1 MEGASLVLDEAGMVS
16 SLQLTLD
23 RQVTLFDFAIIPA
36 IGGFVLAA
44 ALLLVIG
51 FIAGFHEEDGLRIT
65 LNEHRFRVKTVSVSQ
80 MPQVSLVPVAT
91 IVATVLGA
99 STLAGSLFPG
109 VSIGI
114 FLVLTSVVAAVA
126 AGVGS
131 LAFDVLHSL
140 WVRRHAPNEIG
151 VPLALTAGGGQPSF
165 SSLVGASIES
175 AGQLY
180 LASEQENQ
188 ASEKEIPLPDRVPI
202 PDGSKIEVIK
212 GTSLSFLDGPKILLK
227 GESSLLLSNDEMG
240 LKIGNDTYGLPRRI
254 KAKADTTIEYNEAT
268 EPDFVPSGTRA
279 GRRRYGSK
287 QNFKLTLERHN
298 EPQTNMLIALV
309 PVFAVVFGVGAELG
323 VIGLLSI
330 NFSDATGFGRFL
342 VAALIA
348 FVAVFVVWYVFWKI
362 QRATSPQPGQL
373 QPGNATSLP

>member
-1 MEGASLVLDEAGMVS
+1 MEAASLVFDEAGVVS

-23 RQVTLFDFAIIPA
+23 RNVTLFDFAVIPA
-36 IGGFVLAA
+36 IGGLVLAA
-44 ALLLVIG
+44 ALLFVIG

-65 LNEHRFRVKTVSVSQ
+65 LNERRFRVKTVSVRQ
-80 MPQVSLVPVAT
+80 VPQVSVVPVAT

-114 FLVLTSVVAAVA
+114 FLALTSVVAAVA

-131 LAFDVLHSL
+131 LAFEVLHLL

-151 VPLALTAGGGQPSF
+151 VTLALTAGGGEPSF
-165 SSLVGASIES
+165 SSLSGASVES
-175 AGQLY
+175 AGQLH
-180 LASEQENQ
+180 LTGVQENQ
-188 ASEKEIPLPDRVPI
+188 ANAQEIPLPNKFPI
-202 PDGSKIEVIK
+202 PEGSKIEVIK

-227 GESSLLLSNDEMG
+227 GESSLLLSNDNMG
-240 LKIGNDTYGLPRRI
+240 LAIGNDTYGLPRVI
-254 KAKADTTIEYNEAT
+254 KAQANTTIEYNEAT
-268 EPDFVPSGTRA
+268 EPDFSPSGTRA
-279 GRRRYGSK
+279 GRWRYGSK

-330 NFSDATGFGRFL
+330 NFSDASGFGRFL

-348 FVAVFVVWYVFWKI
+348 FVAVFVIWYVFWRI
-362 QRATSPQPGQL
+362 QRVTYPQPGQL
-373 QPGNATSLP
+373 QPGNATPLP